1 MFLKVVVAEDIDS
14 INLTLGQVL
23 QQSGVQQIQHC
34 KYCEEALNKL
44 RQGLAEGA
52 PYDLLVTDLSF
63 KADFKDT
70 AVTSGEF
77 LIREAKK
84 LQPDLKIL
92 VYSIEDKAY
101 TITRLFQE
109 EDIDAYVVKGRHS
122 LTELRKALEV
132 IYEGRER
139 FLSPDYA
146 HLLQDR
152 TIHEI
157 DGYDLE
163 LLRQLSLGVRQDA
176 LGERLQTLG
185 VKPYSKS
192 AVEKRIKLLREY
204 LKADTTVQLMA
215 IAKDLG
221 LV

>member
-1 MFLKVVVAEDIDS
+1 MFTKVVVAEDIDS
-14 INLTLGQVL
+14 INLTLGLVL
-23 QQSGVQQIQHC
+23 QNAGVPEVQHC
-34 KYCEEALNKL
+34 KYCEEALHKI
-44 RQGLAEGA
+44 RRGLADGA
-52 PYDLLVTDLSF
+52 PYELLVTDLSF

-70 AVTSGEF
+70 AVTSGEY

-84 LQPDLKIL
+84 LQPDLKVL

-101 TITRLFQE
+101 TITRLFE
-109 EDIDAYVVKGRHS
+109 EDDINAYVVKGRNS
-122 LTELRKALEV
+122 LSELQKALDILYQGE
-132 IYEGRER
+132 ER
-139 FLSPDYA
+139 YLSPDYA

-152 TIHEI
+152 TINEI

-163 LLRQLSLGVRQDA
+163 LLRQLALGVRQDA
-176 LGERLQTLG
+176 LSDRLQTLG
-185 VKPYSKS
+185 IKPYSKS